1 MTIIKILNLS
11 TNYIDN
17 DLVLFS
23 IITGCVVGALGYKI
37 VSSILKSK
45 SVDKGT
51 QTDASENMTDR
62 PNQITQEN
70 LTSIETLSPVSSTS
84 SINTLSPVSST
95 SSIETLSPVS
105 STFTMNPT
113 TSEVGVQTITKN
125 INTVTTDLPISPI
138 NKEVVP
144 NLDIVGKVIDPSNA
158 DYIATKVEQLNAL
171 DPFSATPWTPEKV
184 QAMID
189 NLEIFSNLF

>member
-171 DPFSATPWTPEKV
+171 DPFSATP
-184 QAMID
+184 
-189 NLEIFSNLF
+189 